1 MGTMLVQLALI
12 LTILTFSALI
22 LGEYMAKVFKGEK
35 TFLSFIFKP
44 FEKFLYKIFGVDE
57 TVEMDWKSYSSSL
70 IIFNI
75 LGIIFL
81 FLLLE
86 MQHLLPLNPQNF
98 GALRWDTAI
107 NTAVSFVT
115 NTNWQAYS
123 GESTMSYLT
132 QMLGM
137 TVQNFLSAAI
147 GLSVAVAFIRAFTN
161 HPSPQPSSS
170 QAAPTVSRASIE
182 SQQLPLSP
190 AGGEGASQEPSKNI
204 GNFWVDLTRG
214 IVYILLPLSIIYSL
228 IFVSQGVIQNLNP
241 YEHAHTIQGATQVIA
256 QGPVASQEAIKV
268 LGTNGGGFFNTNSS
282 HPYEN
287 PTALTDYMQ
296 ILGLLIISAAL
307 PFTFGILLNNRKQGW
322 AIFIAMAILYLIG
335 LSVALWSEFH
345 GNPFLS
351 KLGIEHGLNMEGKE
365 VRFGVLSSVLFGQST
380 TVTSCGA
387 VNAMHDSMMPLTG
400 LIFMFNMMIGE
411 VIFGGV
417 GTGFVGMILYAILT
431 MFLVGLMIGRT
442 PEIFGKKLEP
452 FEMVMVV
459 IALIL
464 PSIVQLTFSAISATH
479 SFGLSSLNNQGP
491 HGLSEILYAFA
502 SGAGNN
508 GSAFAGLNAN
518 TPFYNLGIAFAMLVG
533 RFGTILPSLAIAG
546 SLIKKRFVPAEAKFP
561 TASPLFV
568 AMLVSVVI
576 IVGALTFFPA
586 LVLGPIVEHLMM
598 IGINAAGGL
607 F

>member
-1 MGTMLVQLALI
+1 MGTILLQLALFLAI
-12 LTILTFSALI
+12 LTIIALT

-35 TFLSFIFKP
+35 TLFSFILRP
-44 FEKFLYKIFGVDE
+44 IEKLLYKLFGIDE
-57 TVEMDWKSYSSSL
+57 TLEMGWKTYSFSL

-81 FLLLE
+81 FALQE
-86 MQHLLPLNPQNF
+86 IQHILPFNPQHF
-98 GALRWDTAI
+98 GPLRWDTAI

-115 NTNWQAYS
+115 NTNWQAYA
-123 GESTMSYLT
+123 GENTMSYLT
-132 QMLGM
+132 QMLGL
-137 TVQNFLSAAI
+137 TVQNFLSAAVGI
-147 GLSVAVAFIRAFTN
+147 ATAIAFLRAFTTKEKIGD
-161 HPSPQPSSS
+161 SW
-170 QAAPTVSRASIE
+170 T
-182 SQQLPLSP
+182 
-190 AGGEGASQEPSKNI
+190 I
-204 GNFWVDLTRG
+204 GNFWVDLTRS
-214 IVYILLPLSIIYSL
+214 IIYILLPLSILFSL
-228 IFVSQGVIQNLNP
+228 VFVSQGSIQNLNH
-241 YEHAHTIQGATQVIA
+241 YTKAKTLQGQRQVIA
-256 QGPVASQEAIKV
+256 QGPVASQVAIKI

-287 PTALTDYMQ
+287 PTPVTDYLE

-307 PFTFGILLNNRKQGW
+307 PFTFGVLINNRKQGW
-322 AIFIAMAILYLIG
+322 AIFMAMAILYLIG

-365 VRFGVLSSVLFGQST
+365 VRFGILNSVLFGQST

-387 VNAMHDSMMPLTG
+387 VNAMHDSFMPLTG
-400 LIFMFNMMIGE
+400 LVLMFNMMVGE

-417 GTGFVGMILYAILT
+417 GSGLVGMILYAILT

-452 FEMVMVV
+452 FEMVMAV

-464 PSIVQLTFSAISATH
+464 PSIIQLTFGAIASTH
-479 SFGLSSLNNQGP
+479 QIGLSSLNNAGP
-491 HGLSEILYAFA
+491 HGLSEIIYAFA

-518 TPFYNLGIAFAMLVG
+518 TPFYNLTIAFAMLVG
-533 RFGTILPSLAIAG
+533 RFATILPSLAITG
-546 SLIKKRFVPAEAKFP
+546 SLIKKKFVPDEAKFP
-561 TASPLFV
+561 TTGPLFV
-568 AMLVSVVI
+568 VMLVVVVI
-576 IVGALTFFPA
+576 IVGALTFFPVM
-586 LVLGPIVEHLMM
+586 VLGPILEKLLM
-598 IGINAAGGL
+598 ATGGL